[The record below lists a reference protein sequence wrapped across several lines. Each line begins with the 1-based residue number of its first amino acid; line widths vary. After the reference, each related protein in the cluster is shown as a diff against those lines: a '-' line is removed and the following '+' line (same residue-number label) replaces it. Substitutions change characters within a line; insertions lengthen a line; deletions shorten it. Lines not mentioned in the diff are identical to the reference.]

1 MIQSR
6 EPAQVAVEPAI
17 DGKVLAGTGDDRFIS
32 VVTELAVM
40 FANTIEK
47 VSSAVDCRLSTEERT
62 LTIS

>member
-6 EPAQVAVEPAI
+6 KPAQVAVEPAI

-40 FANTIEK
+40 FANRLRRYHRLYL
-47 VSSAVDCRLSTEERT
+47 SPVDRGKN
-62 LTIS
+62 IDD